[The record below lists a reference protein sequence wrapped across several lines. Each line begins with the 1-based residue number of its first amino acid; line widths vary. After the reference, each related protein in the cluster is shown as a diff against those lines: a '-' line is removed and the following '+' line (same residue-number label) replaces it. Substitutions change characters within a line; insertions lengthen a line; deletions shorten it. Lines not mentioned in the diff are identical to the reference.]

1 MSPAVAR
8 TMLEVR
14 NLHVAYGKVRAVQ
27 GISFRVDD
35 GEIVALIG
43 ANGAGKSSTMHAICG
58 VRRPAHGMIAFR
70 GRDIAGLPSHRV
82 VPLGIAQ
89 VPEGRLIF
97 DDLTIE
103 ENLVLGGITRPRA
116 NERKRM
122 DSVLELFPV
131 LAPRVDE
138 PASNLSGGQQQLLA
152 IARGLMSDPTLLML
166 DEPSL
171 GLAPLAAQEVFEL
184 FATLRRN
191 GLTILLVEQNVRQAL
206 AIADRGYVIESGRII
221 MEGESARLLEDE
233 ELARAYLGVERK

>member
-1 MSPAVAR
+1 MGITVP
-8 TMLEVR
+8 MLEVR
-14 NLHVAYGKVRAVQ
+14 DLHVSYGKARAVQ
-27 GISFRVDD
+27 GVSLCVDE

-58 VRRPAHGMIAFR
+58 VTRPAHGTIAFR
-70 GRDIAGLPSHRV
+70 GRDITGLPSHRV

-97 DDLTIE
+97 NDLTIE
-103 ENLVLGGITRPRA
+103 ENLVLGGITRPSRG
-116 NERKRM
+116 ERERM
-122 DSVLELFPV
+122 ARVLELFPV
-131 LAPRVDE
+131 LAPRTAE

-152 IARGLMSDPTLLML
+152 IARGLMSDPAFLML

-171 GLAPLAAQEVFEL
+171 GLAPLAAREVFDL

-221 MEGESARLLEDE
+221 LDGESAHLLADE
-233 ELARAYLGVERK
+233 GLARVYLGIERQ

>member
-1 MSPAVAR
+1 
-8 TMLEVR
+8 MLEVR
-14 NLHVAYGKVRAVQ
+14 DLHVSYGKVRAVQ
-27 GISFRVDD
+27 GISFRVDA

-58 VRRPAHGMIAFR
+58 VKRPASGTIAFQ
-70 GRDIAGLPSHRV
+70 GRDITGRPSHRV

-103 ENLVLGGITRPRA
+103 ENLVLGGITRPGEG
-116 NERKRM
+116 ERKRM
-122 DSVLELFPV
+122 ARVLELFPV
-131 LAPRVDE
+131 LAPRTGE

-152 IARGLMSDPTLLML
+152 IARGLMSDPTFLML

-171 GLAPLAAQEVFEL
+171 GLAPLAAREVFDL
-184 FATLRRN
+184 FVSLRRS
-191 GLTILLVEQNVRQAL
+191 GMTILLVEQNVRQAL

-221 MEGESARLLEDE
+221 LEGESARLLADE
-233 ELARAYLGVERK
+233 GLARAYLGLERR

>member
-1 MSPAVAR
+1 
-8 TMLEVR
+8 MLEVR
-14 NLHVAYGKVRAVQ
+14 DLHVSYGKARAVQ
-27 GISFRVDD
+27 GISLHVDE

-58 VRRPAHGMIAFR
+58 VTRPALGTITFQ
-70 GRDIAGLPSHRV
+70 GKDVTGLPAHRI

-103 ENLVLGGITRPRA
+103 ENLVLGGITRPGA
-116 NERKRM
+116 SERQRM
-122 DSVLELFPV
+122 AGILDLFPV
-131 LAPRVDE
+131 LAPRTGE
-138 PASNLSGGQQQLLA
+138 LASNLSGGQQQLLA
-152 IARGLMSDPTLLML
+152 IARGLMSEPAFLML

-171 GLAPLAAQEVFEL
+171 GLAPLAAQEVFDL
-184 FATLRRN
+184 FVTLRRN

-221 MEGESARLLEDE
+221 LEGESARLLEDE
-233 ELARAYLGVERK
+233 GLARAYLGIERQ